1 MPYRDMPTDLL
12 SPLAISLSETAALM
26 ASSETRPAKFR
37 ASVQILR
44 QGQFDFGTFQSN
56 IVMVDQDLMEK
67 LAANHMAGARGRNTD
82 GTPADLPVDI
92 DHETRDA
99 AGWITGLTVED
110 GKLMADITWNA
121 LGVTLL
127 TEDRFR
133 FMSVMFSE
141 AYKDPEG
148 KTWGTTLWGAAVT
161 NYPRIK
167 DMAALTLSA
176 REVGREPRPEP
187 EMTPDPTEG
196 THMDPKLIAKALGL
210 EESATQEQMIQ
221 HVEALQAS
229 ADTAPDASVTAAQ
242 AAEITGL
249 KASVTALETKLT
261 ANAAELAQLKADEVI
276 EKHKASGKLTD
287 AHLVGEDDKPT
298 DLALM
303 ANANPEGFDAMVA
316 KFPVV
321 VEFGTRGSAGGGT
334 PTGGPAEVLETAIQD
349 AIKAGAKDHTAA
361 VRELEVSRPELFS
374 AVYGV

>member
-1 MPYRDMPTDLL
+1 MPTDLL
-12 SPLAISLSETAALM
+12 SPLAIPLSETAALI
-26 ASSETRPAKFR
+26 ASSETRPKKFR
-37 ASVQILR
+37 AKVQILR

-67 LAANHMAGARGRNTD
+67 LAANHLAGARGRNTD

-110 GKLMADITWNA
+110 GRLMADITWNA

-187 EMTPDPTEG
+187 VKTPDPTEG
-196 THMDPKLIAKALGL
+196 TDMDPKLLAKALGL
-210 EESATQEQMIQ
+210 DESATEEQIMS
-221 HVEALQAS
+221 AAATLKAA
-229 ADTAPDASVTAAQ
+229 ADTTPDDSVTVAQ

-249 KASVTALETKLT
+249 KASVKTLETKLT
-261 ANAAELAQLKADEVI
+261 ANGAELAQLKADEVI

-287 AHLVGEDDKPT
+287 AHLVAEDGTPT
-298 DLALM
+298 DLAKM
-303 ANANPEGFDAMVA
+303 ATANPEGFDAMVA

-334 PTGGPAEVLETAIQD
+334 PTEGPAGVLEAAIQE
-349 AIKAGAKDHTAA
+349 KMTAGPMDHTAA
-361 VRELEVSRPELFS
+361 VRALEAEKPELFA